1 MGHQYDLFLIGLSP
15 LLPLADL
22 NHDRWLAPEQAPI
35 AVDRKVYKVVDP
47 DGSSVRFL
55 LVAAGYLLLHSAISS
70 FNPAVEIETEADAFD
85 RVETAVEAAIPC
97 ILEDM
102 QFPP

>member
-1 MGHQYDLFLIGLSP
+1 MREYISSFVLLFLYKEIS
-15 LLPLADL
+15 
-22 NHDRWLAPEQAPI
+22 EQAPI

-47 DGSSVRFL
+47 SGSSVRFL

-85 RVETAVEAAIPC
+85 RVETAVEAAIPG
-97 ILEDM
+97 ILEERSLK
-102 QFPP
+102 